1 MRQVRKRVEIPPGHN
16 QPALK
21 GTPVNVLDY
30 AEAIV
35 SGFDRMYRCL
45 LNHHDELL
53 AGDGPVARFAGD
65 EVRIILRATST
76 YASVLQ
82 ESFHPDVLRDALDR
96 DCLFDRLWTTV
107 EQSPHLASVITAERN
122 ALENGDVPIF
132 TTCPASRHLRT
143 DSGDIIPDFVEK
155 SGMELAC
162 RRIQQMTEQDCA
174 RQIWFIRASLAML
187 SKEPEHA
194 RPRRGVARET
204 QTTADR
210 GWLIEAAC
218 RAGERLEELAL
229 RGDGDVSWIGLTYVD
244 QKNWSLSPAGL
255 DLYDGLPGIA
265 LFLAHLGELSGE
277 ARFNGLARAAVTT
290 IRRLASST
298 PASGPIGAFDG
309 VGGVIYTLAH
319 LSSLW
324 REPSLLDDASALVEP
339 LPSLIE
345 ADSRLDVISGAAGC
359 IGALAALHSCAPSA
373 RTLAA
378 AIHCGEHLVRNAV
391 PQDRGVGWISSAAS
405 RPLTG
410 FSHGAAGISWALLR
424 LFELSGDE
432 RFLSTG
438 LLGIQYE
445 RCQFS
450 SKLGN
455 WLDLRAADHDGAC
468 MTAWCHGA
476 PGIGLSR
483 LLSLPWID
491 GSETRSEIDTALE
504 TTVTSGFGGNHSLC
518 HGDLG
523 NVDVLLE
530 AALRLGKPK
539 WRTVAYGAA
548 GMVLESI
555 ERNGWLCGNP
565 VEIES
570 PGFMTG
576 LAGIGYELLR
586 LAASDRIPSVLALE
600 IPGLATSHARGRRQ
614 AAHAGI

>member
-1 MRQVRKRVEIPPGHN
+1 
-16 QPALK
+16 
-21 GTPVNVLDY
+21 
-30 AEAIV
+30 
-35 SGFDRMYRCL
+35 
-45 LNHHDELL
+45 
-53 AGDGPVARFAGD
+53 
-65 EVRIILRATST
+65 
-76 YASVLQ
+76 
-82 ESFHPDVLRDALDR
+82 
-96 DCLFDRLWTTV
+96 
-107 EQSPHLASVITAERN
+107 
-122 ALENGDVPIF
+122 
-132 TTCPASRHLRT
+132 
-143 DSGDIIPDFVEK
+143 
-155 SGMELAC
+155 
-162 RRIQQMTEQDCA
+162 
-174 RQIWFIRASLAML
+174 
-187 SKEPEHA
+187 
-194 RPRRGVARET
+194 
-204 QTTADR
+204 
-210 GWLIEAAC
+210 
-218 RAGERLEELAL
+218 
-229 RGDGDVSWIGLTYVD
+229 
-244 QKNWSLSPAGL
+244 
-255 DLYDGLPGIA
+255 
-265 LFLAHLGELSGE
+265 
-277 ARFNGLARAAVTT
+277 
-290 IRRLASST
+290 
-298 PASGPIGAFDG
+298 
-309 VGGVIYTLAH
+309 VIYTLAH